1 MQALGDALG
10 TPLGNA
16 LRSSSVHA
24 LAHALGMPL
33 RNALRSTSAVHASG
47 FAFGQAYASMQVE
60 RPLLTLGLLYG
71 LASGLASAVHAYPK
85 STPSVTLRQCRTPPL
100 LA

>member
-24 LAHALGMPL
+24 FAHALGMPL

-47 FAFGQAYASMQVE
+47 YALGKSYAVRVHQQRVGSRRM
-60 RPLLTLGLLYG
+60 RSLLQS
-71 LASGLASAVHAYPK
+71 ASGPK
-85 STPSVTLRQCRTPPL
+85 QPAKDTKPLPDKHPAKQPTALR
-100 LA
+100 